1 MARLGAKVAC
11 LSFGVLALWSLGI
24 SFVAV
29 PNSAAPP
36 LAPPGLI
43 NREVEGKKQAT
54 WRSMS
59 ASTICCGIALGAA
72 AVLRG
77 HRQQKISRHYSTQT
91 FLPSLSWLKT
101 GFSSKNLGK
110 GDLRTVGLA
119 GCDICVGRTDS
130 GKLFCIGDKAPPTGI
145 SFSVGGE
152 IQGEKVLEV
161 QYGNTFDP
169 FTGQPE
175 GEWCPSPPVIG
186 KIVGAFMGERQA
198 VAVFDVR
205 EGFFGGDIEVL
216 MDLNA
221 KNAYEADYWKGLLD
235 AQGKDDGSYY

>member
-1 MARLGAKVAC
+1 MIKHIMTRLGAKVAC

-36 LAPPGLI
+36 LAPPGLT
-43 NREVEGKKQAT
+43 NGEVEGKQQAT

-110 GDLRTVGLA
+110 GARRLQPHPRSVSQILR
-119 GCDICVGRTDS
+119 
-130 GKLFCIGDKAPPTGI
+130 
-145 SFSVGGE
+145 
-152 IQGEKVLEV
+152 
-161 QYGNTFDP
+161 
-169 FTGQPE
+169 
-175 GEWCPSPPVIG
+175 
-186 KIVGAFMGERQA
+186 
-198 VAVFDVR
+198 
-205 EGFFGGDIEVL
+205 
-216 MDLNA
+216 
-221 KNAYEADYWKGLLD
+221 
-235 AQGKDDGSYY
+235 